1 MFIGREWGVLARIKR
16 PIAAHKRLQA
26 LRRMGMRTNDMPPE
40 VAKNFFDMKEIDFQ
54 FFVTNFRVEA
64 QDTNMDRDF
73 THHREF

>member
-1 MFIGREWGVLARIKR
+1 
-16 PIAAHKRLQA
+16 
-26 LRRMGMRTNDMPPE
+26 
-40 VAKNFFDMKEIDFQ
+40 MKEIDFQ